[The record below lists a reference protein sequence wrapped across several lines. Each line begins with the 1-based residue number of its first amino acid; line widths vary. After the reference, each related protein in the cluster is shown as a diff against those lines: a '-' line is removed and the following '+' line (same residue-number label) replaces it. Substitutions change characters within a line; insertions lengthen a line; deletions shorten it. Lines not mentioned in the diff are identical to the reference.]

1 MALKFYSSVRLDIR
15 RIRAI
20 KLHGSVVGNR
30 TRVRVKKNK
39 VAAPFKQA
47 EFDIMYDEGIS
58 LPGDVLDLAV
68 DLDIIDK
75 RGSYYK
81 YEDETLAQG
90 RENTKAVLSENA
102 PLLREIENAVRE
114 ENGLDALPPIE
125 PDREEEELEAAAEA
139 A

>member
-20 KLHGSVVGNR
+20 KLHGQVVGNR

-68 DLDIIDK
+68 ELDVIDK

-81 YEDETLAQG
+81 YGDETLAQG
-90 RENTKAVLSENA
+90 RENTKAMLDEN
-102 PLLREIENAVRE
+102 PVLLRELENAVRDAH
-114 ENGLDALPPIE
+114 GLDILPSIE
-125 PDREEEELEAAAEA
+125 PDTMEEEPEAATEA

>member
-1 MALKFYSSVRLDIR
+1 
-15 RIRAI
+15 
-20 KLHGSVVGNR
+20 
-30 TRVRVKKNK
+30 
-39 VAAPFKQA
+39 
-47 EFDIMYDEGIS
+47 
-58 LPGDVLDLAV
+58 LAV

-125 PDREEEELEAAAEA
+125 PEEEGELEAAAEA

>member
-20 KLHGSVVGNR
+20 KLHGRVVGNR

-68 DLDIIDK
+68 ELDVIDK

-81 YEDETLAQG
+81 YGDEMLAQG
-90 RENTKAVLSENA
+90 RENTKAVLGEN
-102 PLLREIENAVRE
+102 PSLLREIENVVRDAH
-114 ENGLDALPPIE
+114 GLDVLPSTE
-125 PDREEEELEAAAEA
+125 PDTKEEEPETATEAA
-139 A
+139 